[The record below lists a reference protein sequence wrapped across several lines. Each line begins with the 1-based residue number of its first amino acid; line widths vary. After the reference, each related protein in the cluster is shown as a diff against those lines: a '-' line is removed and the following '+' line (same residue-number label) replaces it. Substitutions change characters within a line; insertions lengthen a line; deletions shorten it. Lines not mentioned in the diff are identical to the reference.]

1 MKKLFML
8 LSLLIS
14 LSLTGCGGGGS
25 SETYSMTGSAQKG
38 PLIFGS
44 YVWVSELDNNLNSI
58 GKTYITQ
65 TTDNLGNFKLG
76 ANITSNLVEIIAD
89 GYFMDETTGSLSTA
103 KFAMSAI
110 ADLRID
116 NSPTVNILTTLQVP
130 RLKTLM
136 TTMSYSAAFS
146 LSQNEILAAF
156 GINSSSVNNL
166 NGLFSMEINGTEDPD
181 SVLLATSAILMQMA
195 ATQASSTGASKA
207 AELSYFISQISNDI
221 SSLGA
226 LSDSALISKISS
238 ASSVLDLTA
247 VRTNVETYYANKGVT
262 IVAPKFEE
270 WVDKDGSSNLPRRQI
285 SIVGVVFNDTTA
297 VEALTVNTSN
307 KITVSGVGSGGFLY
321 VDTDTSGSLVKNN
334 SVVSGTHTT
343 AVDGDEIAVRL
354 TSGSFGISKTAEVTV
369 GSTNYNWSV
378 TTKTPT
384 IQYKS
389 SDGNFPFCCAGI
401 PGDDAEK
408 YHAFPIQVS
417 ENFTAKYIGSSFNA
431 SSDFGGIGE
440 IGFDPEKVS
449 IYSDNSGLPG
459 TELISTINFG
469 DYFGT
474 GDLLTA
480 SGATQQSLGSLGF
493 EGYLG
498 STGLQL
504 NSGDKVWIVFKF
516 TSAVDPGMQG
526 NSPVGFSARKVS
538 SDGSSWSNYQGLA
551 YGRYSDQMPM
561 VMLTD

>member
-1 MKKLFML
+1 
-8 LSLLIS
+8 
-14 LSLTGCGGGGS
+14 
-25 SETYSMTGSAQKG
+25 MTGSAQKG

-44 YVWVSELDNNLNSI
+44 YVWVSELDNNLDSI

-65 TTDNLGNFKLG
+65 TTDYLGNFKLG
-76 ANITSNLVEIIAD
+76 ARITSSLVEIIAD

-103 KFAMSAI
+103 KIAMSAV

-130 RLKTLM
+130 RLKALM
-136 TTMSYSAAFS
+136 TTMSYSAALS

-166 NGLFSMEINGTEDPD
+166 NGLFSMEINGSQDAD
-181 SVLLATSAILMQMA
+181 SVLLATSSILMQMA
-195 ATQASSTGASKA
+195 TTQAFSTGASKA

-221 SSLGA
+221 SSDGV
-226 LSDSALISKISS
+226 LSDSTLISKVSNASS
-238 ASSVLDLTA
+238 ALDLLA

-270 WVDKDGSSNLPRRQI
+270 WVDKDGSSNLPRRRI
-285 SIVGVVFNDTTA
+285 SVTGVTFNNATN

-307 KITVSGVGSGGFLY
+307 KIEITGVGSGGYLY
-321 VDTDTSGSLVKNN
+321 VATDTSGALVKND
-334 SVVSGTHTT
+334 SIVSGTHTT

-354 TSGSFGISKTAEVTV
+354 TSGSFGISETAEVTV

-401 PGDDAEK
+401 PGDDSEK

-431 SSDFGGIGE
+431 VEGDAEMGNNNS
-440 IGFDPEKVS
+440 PEKVS
-449 IYSDNSGLPG
+449 VYSDNSGVPG
-459 TELISTINFG
+459 TELISTTNFG

-474 GDLLTA
+474 GDLLDA
-480 SGATQQSLGSLGF
+480 GGATHQNISSIGF

-498 STGLQL
+498 SSGIEL
-504 NSGDKVWIVFKF
+504 SYGDKIWVVFKF
-516 TSAVDPGMQG
+516 TSASDPGAQG
-526 NSPVGFSARKVS
+526 NSPVDFSARKVS

-551 YGRYSDQMPM
+551 NGRYSDQMPM